1 MDVNL
6 LRLHVKMLLEA
17 IVVCV
22 LIILIT
28 TAYFHKSCWYCQL
41 QYYYIGLVYHLHD
54 IFNIKNNK
62 INLVSMPDKI
72 AIVTGG
78 SRGIGVEVVK
88 KLLQCDMEVIVAC
101 RTPSAG
107 EKIISEIRKSGITN
121 GRAKIYKIDNSSFD
135 SVRQFAEQ
143 IKRNYNKIHILINN
157 AAIMFPSVYQ
167 KTEDGYE
174 EQWAIN
180 YLSHFLLTSL
190 LLPLLKNGGHPNDCS
205 RIINVT
211 SCAHDVGKIDFDYI
225 SNNSKKTFCTYS
237 SYGQSKLAQTMSTIT
252 MQRLF
257 ANMSLNVLVYSVH
270 PGIVKT
276 DLFKETIL
284 GNKKWAM
291 AAWKTS
297 DQGATSIIYAAINK
311 DIEKKGGIFISNCIE
326 LTVPL
331 LAHDERVQ
339 KRLFELSLEQVQLKD
354 FFQYL

>member
-88 KLLQCDMEVIVAC
+88 KLLQCDMEVIV
-101 RTPSAG
+101 
-107 EKIISEIRKSGITN
+107 
-121 GRAKIYKIDNSSFD
+121 
-135 SVRQFAEQ
+135 
-143 IKRNYNKIHILINN
+143 